1 MSTRGTSGFTGG
13 RPRAAVLVAVML
25 AALAGACTEKLD
37 GGANCS
43 IAAPLCPGQSVDLRD
58 TIIDPALVFDSTY
71 DGFPTRGAEFYLP
84 LTRYGDQFESAAV
97 VRFDTLTTIFLPPND
112 TVQAITYVD
121 SVALR
126 LRVDLVRSIIPDSVR
141 VDLYDVGDSTDTEAD
156 TAIAPVVARFVP
168 QRLIGGRWVPKA
180 QLVDSVFVPIKDSA
194 MLARLK
200 DSTFS
205 WPRLRVGIRVSG
217 PGPVAFRI
225 GSSDGGEPVTLR
237 YRPKADTL
245 VNRVQVFPASAGPR
259 AREDIRRD
267 LADYLVVLRNTLPNP
282 PGTILLGGIPGR
294 RAYLRFDLPRRLT
307 DSTTILRATLRL
319 NQVPYPFGGAQDS
332 VRVTAHVVFASANV
346 TDYRRAATLIGS
358 AGLVTAD
365 SLILFAPDSG
375 RRELE
380 LYTLVRAW
388 GAQATNPAATP
399 RAIVLATTNE
409 GTIARFAMFHST
421 SAGPGKRPTMR
432 ITYIPRT
439 GFGVP

>member
-1 MSTRGTSGFTGG
+1 MSASMSLNAWRG
-13 RPRAAVLVAVML
+13 RLVAVL
-25 AALAGACTEKLD
+25 AVVSAAAVGACTEKLD
-37 GGANCS
+37 AGANCS
-43 IAAPLCPGQSVDLRD
+43 IAAPLCPGQTVDIRD

-126 LRVDLVRSIIPDSVR
+126 LLVDLTRSVIPDSVR
-141 VDLYDVGDSTDTEAD
+141 VDVYDVGDSTEVDSD
-156 TAIAPVVARFVP
+156 TALAPVVARFAP
-168 QRLIGGRWVPKA
+168 NRRIGGRWIPKA
-180 QLVDSVFVPIKDSA
+180 QLVDSVFVPLSDSA

-200 DSTFS
+200 DSTFT

-225 GSSDGGEPVTLR
+225 GSSDGGDPVTLR
-237 YRPKADTL
+237 YRPKADTA
-245 VNRVQVFPASAGPR
+245 VRRIQVFPASAGPS
-259 AREDIRRD
+259 AREDLRRD

-282 PGTILLGGIPGR
+282 PNTILLGGVPGR
-294 RAYLRFDLPRRLT
+294 RAYLRFDLPKRLT

-319 NQVPYPFGGAQDS
+319 HQVPYPFGGPLDT
-332 VRVTAHVVFASANV
+332 VRVTAHVVLASPQVVDN
-346 TDYRRAATLIGS
+346 RRAATLIGS
-358 AGLVTAD
+358 AGLITGD
-365 SLILFAPDSG
+365 SLNLFAPDSG

-380 LYTLVRAW
+380 LYGLVRAW
-388 GAQATNPAATP
+388 GAQTSTTSAPP
-399 RAIVLATTNE
+399 RAIVLSTANE
-409 GTIARFAMFHST
+409 GTIIRFASFHST
-421 SAGPGKRPTMR
+421 TAGPGKRPTMR